1 MLCVH
6 YISECICKR
15 VAVGWCIKGQLR
27 GSTLIILATDQATP
41 LCFVFLP
48 QVCLTGCSRDLMVR
62 VDQLCS
68 QHNIKVFC
76 GDVYGYY
83 GYMFCNLGQ
92 EHNYVE

>member
-1 MLCVH
+1 MD
-6 YISECICKR
+6 IQF
-15 VAVGWCIKGQLR
+15 KGSATGNTGSWSDNPLTGSRTPSPFFLR
-27 GSTLIILATDQATP
+27 
-41 LCFVFLP
+41 

-68 QHNIKVFC
+68 QRNIKVFC

>member
-1 MLCVH
+1 M
-6 YISECICKR
+6 R
-15 VAVGWCIKGQLR
+15 VIQCHREAE
-27 GSTLIILATDQATP
+27 
-41 LCFVFLP
+41 LCFESLLADECPPLRP

-76 GDVYGYY
+76 GDVHGYY